1 MATNTHPFADTKII
15 IKMNPNSSSPQNQE
29 KELITAK
36 NLHWVSG
43 SELDIATM
51 KVSIVT
57 VTFNSARFLEDC
69 IRSVQMQQYKNIEHI
84 IIDGKSTDGTIDIIK
99 KNEKGIARWVSET
112 DRGIYD
118 AINKGMAMATGEVI
132 GILNSDDVLDNDR
145 VITNIVKAFLTDEK
159 DVVYGDLEVVSQDD
173 TNKVLRIWKGQPF
186 NRNRFRYGWMPAH
199 PTFYIKRSLIDK
211 FGGYETHYFTAAD
224 FEFMARYLYQHKVSA
239 TYLPELIVRMRTGGA
254 SNKNLKQRLRA
265 NRRDYLAMKR
275 NKIPFPLIASIL
287 KPLIKLHQFR
297 LHQSS

>member
-1 MATNTHPFADTKII
+1 
-15 IKMNPNSSSPQNQE
+15 MNPNPSTPHKQE
-29 KELITAK
+29 KELITVK
-36 NLHWVSG
+36 NIHRVSA

-84 IIDGKSTDGTIDIIK
+84 IIDGKSTDGTVDIIK
-99 KNEKGIARWVSET
+99 KNEKGITRWVSEA

-145 VITNIVKAFLTDEK
+145 VITDIVNAFLTEGK
-159 DVVYGDLEVVSQDD
+159 DVVYGDLEVVAQDD
-173 TNKVLRIWKGQPF
+173 TTKVLRIWKGQSF
-186 NRNRFRYGWMPAH
+186 DRNRFRYGWMPAH
-199 PTFYIKRSLIDK
+199 PTFYVKRALIDK
-211 FGGYETHYFTAAD
+211 YGGYETHYFTAAD
-224 FEFMARYLYQHKVSA
+224 YEFMARYLYQHKVSA

-254 SNKNLKQRLRA
+254 SNKDLKQRLRA

-297 LHQSS
+297 